1 MIGILFA
8 RPMLYRLMRGKR
20 SFERPAFYMEAAQD
34 AGEEVVFFT
43 LKDIDWKTG
52 TVRAW
57 NGRNG
62 VLRKKPIPP
71 VIVNRTRTLRR
82 RAKQSIRRLKRM
94 GKIVFNERNVVSKLT
109 VHHILA
115 KDRELLPHLPE
126 TEAVSRHS
134 VEQLLEHNGC
144 LFLKPNT
151 ASVGNG
157 IIRLRKKKEA
167 AVAEI
172 NVLGKTQKRKMKIR
186 QIVNIVKGRKR
197 QYLVQQ
203 GISLMKYEG
212 NPVDFRVSLQK
223 NGKGRWQL
231 TGIVGKIAKKKSI
244 VTNLHCGGK
253 SQKAAVLFEHWG
265 WDAAKIYKKAEK
277 LGVRIAKTL
286 EKELPHIADLGLD
299 IAFDEHQHP
308 WFIEANFRDLRI
320 TFRNAGE
327 REMWR
332 ATFANPVAYAA
343 YLNKSAAHAE
353 SVADTAEVPVSL
365 PTGGNVARGSR
376 RTESDGKAY

>member
-20 SFERPAFYMEAAQD
+20 SFERPAFYMGAAQD
-34 AGEEVVFFT
+34 AGEEVVFFA

-57 NGRNG
+57 NGRSG
-62 VLRKKPIPP
+62 LLSRKQIPP

-82 RAKQSIRRLKRM
+82 GAKQSIRRLKEM
-94 GKIVFNERNVVSKLT
+94 GKIVFNERNVVSKLS
-109 VHHILA
+109 VHQILA
-115 KDRELLPHLPE
+115 KERKLLPHLPE
-126 TEAVSRHS
+126 TEAVSRHA
-134 VEQLLEHNGC
+134 VEQLLERNGC

-157 IIRLRKKKEA
+157 IIRLRRKKEA
-167 AVAEI
+167 TVAEI
-172 NVLGKTQKRKMKIR
+172 NVLGKTKKRKMRIR

-197 QYLVQQ
+197 KYLVQQ
-203 GISLMKYEG
+203 GISLMKYKE

-231 TGIVGKIAKKKSI
+231 TGMVGKIAKRKSI

-253 SQKAAVLFEHWG
+253 SQKASVLFEHWG
-265 WDAAKIYKKAEK
+265 WDCNEMYKKTEK
-277 LGVRIAKTL
+277 LGVRIAKAL
-286 EKELPHIADLGLD
+286 ERELPHIADLGLD
-299 IAFDEHQHP
+299 IAFDEDRHP

-332 ATFANPVAYAA
+332 STFANPVAYAA
-343 YLNKSAAHAE
+343 YLARSAASAA
-353 SVADTAEVPVSL
+353 SVAGEPAAEL
-365 PTGGNVARGSR
+365 PMRPHAAGNNVRGAGG
-376 RTESDGKAY
+376 TESNG